1 MTDPSLIARPHD
13 LVLELRLNRPDRLNA
28 LTHDLSDALLKQLAW
43 AQQASEIRVVLLTA
57 EGRAFCAGKDR
68 DDPPS
73 PAFVDT
79 LQQIAATML
88 TGSKPVIAAVQGWA
102 VGAGFELALGA
113 DLIVAGHDARFK
125 LPETQLG
132 LPATGG
138 VHMLLPRLI
147 GTARAKGLLWLGRE
161 LDAGQA
167 HQWGMVWELV
177 EHSALQ
183 DRALAL
189 AQELAQLTPA
199 ALSRVK
205 RLIHDSLLPDVPQA
219 LGQEAAP

>member
-1 MTDPSLIARPHD
+1 MTDPLLVARPHE

-28 LTHDLSDALLKQLAW
+28 LTHDLSDALLKQLVW

-138 VHMLLPRLI
+138 VHMLLPRLV

-167 HQWGMVWELV
+167 HQWGMVWEV
-177 EHSALQ
+177 VKPSALQ

-189 AQELAQLTPA
+189 AQELAQLTPE

-205 RLIHDSLLPDVPQA
+205 RLIHDNLLPDVPQA
-219 LGQEAAP
+219 LGEEAAP

>member
-1 MTDPSLIARPHD
+1 MNHPPLVSRPHGG
-13 LVLELRLNRPDRLNA
+13 VVELRLNRPERLNA
-28 LTHDLSDALLKQLAW
+28 LTHELSGALLDALAR
-43 AQQASEIRVVLLTA
+43 AQADAAVRVILLTA

-79 LQQIAATML
+79 LQQIAARML
-88 TGSKPVIAAVQGWA
+88 TGSKPVVAAVQGWA

-138 VHMLLPRLI
+138 VHMLLPRLV

-177 EHSALQ
+177 EPSALQ
-183 DRALAL
+183 GRALAL
-189 AQELAQLTPA
+189 AQELAQLTPE

-205 RLIHDSLLPDVPQA
+205 RLIHDNLLPDVPQA
-219 LGQEAAP
+219 LEREAAP